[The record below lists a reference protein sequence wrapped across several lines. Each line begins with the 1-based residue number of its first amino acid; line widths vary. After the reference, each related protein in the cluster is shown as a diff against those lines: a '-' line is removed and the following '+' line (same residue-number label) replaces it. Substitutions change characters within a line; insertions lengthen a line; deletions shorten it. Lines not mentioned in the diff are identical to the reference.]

1 MPTTDL
7 IIVYNR
13 RGRNWTK
20 VLGAIQEMNS
30 QLVPCSVA
38 DRALTLT
45 FRAGTP
51 VSAGGSP
58 GTPGQSAGPGLAPRP

>member
-1 MPTTDL
+1 MPTTVL

-13 RGRNWTK
+13 RGRNWTSGF
-20 VLGAIQEMNS
+20 GAIQKVNG
-30 QLVPCSVA
+30 QLIPSLA
-38 DRALTLT
+38 ERALTLT
-45 FRAGTP
+45 SWAGTP